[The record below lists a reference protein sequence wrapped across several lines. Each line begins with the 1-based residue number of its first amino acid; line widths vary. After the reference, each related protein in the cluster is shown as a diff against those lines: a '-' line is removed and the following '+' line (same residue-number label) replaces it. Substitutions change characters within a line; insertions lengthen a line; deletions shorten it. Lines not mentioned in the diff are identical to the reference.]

1 MNTLNRI
8 CMPMKDHTDNNF
20 TPLSEKYVEEFS
32 PYCRNLYIVFENI
45 TQMISSGDFSQAE
58 RISQESKALKKE
70 FSNLRKLQTARLQD
84 EESLKT
90 AFVYLNLIQESH
102 ELLSEVRNALRGSQK
117 FFAETLTP
125 YFDEDEMV

>member
-1 MNTLNRI
+1 
-8 CMPMKDHTDNNF
+8 
-20 TPLSEKYVEEFS
+20 
-32 PYCRNLYIVFENI
+32 
-45 TQMISSGDFSQAE
+45 MISSGDFSQAE

-117 FFAETLTP
+117 FFAETSTP
-125 YFDEDEMV
+125 YYDEDEVSYAG